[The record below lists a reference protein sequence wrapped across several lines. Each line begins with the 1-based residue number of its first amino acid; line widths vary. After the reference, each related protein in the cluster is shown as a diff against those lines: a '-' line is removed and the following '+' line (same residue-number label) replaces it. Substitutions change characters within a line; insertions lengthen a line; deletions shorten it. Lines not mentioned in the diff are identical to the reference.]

1 MPAQITNIF
10 KAMGPL
16 LKIGPLI
23 VNPPAVMAPMAG
35 ITDLP
40 FRLMVRASGC
50 GMVCSEMISSNG
62 LVYSSEKTRQLLISC
77 PEEKPLSVQIFGADP
92 AIMAEAAVM
101 VQDSGAD
108 ILDINFGCSV
118 RKILKSGAGAA
129 LMKTPEKAEAILKA
143 VRKSVSIPLT
153 IKIRTGWNPSG
164 DQAIRIAQIAQD
176 CGVDAITIHPRT
188 ATQGFSGKAFHPLIG
203 ALKKRLRMPVVGNG
217 DIQSARD
224 AIDMMEQT
232 GCDGVMIGRS
242 AIGNP
247 WIFEQVRR
255 QLKAEPEFE
264 ANMEL
269 RFQTMIDY
277 LGMSVEYFGESRACR
292 MMRSRLSLFAKGLPG
307 SSRFRQAISRISSR
321 DQAAE
326 LIDCYRNTLES
337 VENSEERL

>member
-10 KAMGPL
+10 KAMEPL

-23 VNPPAVMAPMAG
+23 VNPPTVMAPMAG

-40 FRLMVRASGC
+40 FRLLVRTFGC
-50 GMVCSEMISSNG
+50 GLVCSEMISSNG
-62 LVYSSEKTRQLLISC
+62 LVYGSEKTRSLLISR
-77 PEEKPLSVQIFGADP
+77 PEEKPVSVQIFGADP

-129 LMKTPEKAEAILKA
+129 LMKIPEKAEAIMKA

-176 CGVDAITIHPRT
+176 CGVDAVAIHPRT

-203 ALKKRLRMPVVGNG
+203 ALKNRLRIPVIGNG
-217 DIQSARD
+217 DVQSARD
-224 AIDMMEQT
+224 AVDMMEQT

-242 AIGNP
+242 AIVNP
-247 WIFEQVRR
+247 WIFEQIRR
-255 QLKAEPEFE
+255 QLNAEPEFE

-269 RFQTMIDY
+269 RFQTMIDF

-292 MMRSRLSLFAKGLPG
+292 MMRSRLSWFAKGLPG
-307 SSRFRQAISRISSR
+307 SSRFRQAISRIFSR
-321 DQAAE
+321 DQAIE
-326 LIDCYRNTLES
+326 LIDCYRKTLES
-337 VENSEERL
+337 MENSRERL